1 MAQRT
6 YEGEPIDGTMEHISE
21 RDLDEEAEDVDVPQD
36 DQYEGEVSAEYG
48 FLTDDSIS
56 KKEKVQRLW
65 KRSDYD
71 YDEWGSITK
80 FHEEE
85 VAPVLDVNRSHA
97 NNAIINLVQSESG
110 DSTDEDDTEKDDSGE
125 VQEESV
131 DESDVEDTTDTTRT
145 ESKERVFSEAEIEH
159 DVLKPLVFAQKF
171 ASGEELEALEEAEEL
186 VEVLLNKGDQ

>member
-6 YEGEPIDGTMEHISE
+6 YEGEPIDGTMKHISE
-21 RDLDEEAEDVDVPQD
+21 RDLEEEAEDVDVPQD

-48 FLTDDSIS
+48 FLTDDNIS

-65 KRSDYD
+65 ERSDYD
-71 YDEWGSITK
+71 YDEWGSITE
-80 FHEEE
+80 FYEEKI
-85 VAPVLDVNRSHA
+85 APVLDVNRSYV
-97 NNAIINLVQSESG
+97 NSAIKDLVQSESG
-110 DSTDEDDTEKDDSGE
+110 DGTDENNTDGDDSGE

-131 DESDVEDTTDTTRT
+131 DESDVEDATDTTRT

-171 ASGEELEALEEAEEL
+171 ASGEELEALQEAEEL

>member
-6 YEGEPIDGTMEHISE
+6 YEGDPIDGTMKHISE
-21 RDLDEEAEDVDVPQD
+21 RDLGEEAEDVDVPQD

-48 FLTDDSIS
+48 FLDSDDLT

-71 YDEWGSITK
+71 YDEWGSLTK

-85 VAPVLDVNRSHA
+85 VAPVLDISRDYTSSVVGE
-97 NNAIINLVQSESG
+97 LVENDGG
-110 DSTDEDDTEKDDSGE
+110 DSVEEVDSGE

-131 DESDVEDTTDTTRT
+131 DESDAEDTTDTTRT
-145 ESKERVFSEAEIEH
+145 ESNERTFSEAEIEH
-159 DVLKPLVFAQKF
+159 DVLKPLVFAQSF
-171 ASGEELEALEEAEEL
+171 ADGKELEALEEAEDL
-186 VEVLLNKGDQ
+186 VRVLLNKGAKV

>member
-6 YEGEPIDGTMEHISE
+6 YEGDPIDGTMKHISE

-48 FLTDDSIS
+48 FLDSDDLT

-71 YDEWGSITK
+71 YDEWGSLTK

-85 VAPVLDVNRSHA
+85 VAPVLDISRDYTSSVVGE
-97 NNAIINLVQSESG
+97 LVENDGG
-110 DSTDEDDTEKDDSGE
+110 DSVEEGDSGE

-145 ESKERVFSEAEIEH
+145 ESNERTFSEAEIEH
-159 DVLKPLVFAQKF
+159 DVLKPLVFAQSF
-171 ASGEELEALEEAEEL
+171 ADGKELEALEEAEDL
-186 VEVLLNKGDQ
+186 VRVLLNKGAKV

>member
-6 YEGEPIDGTMEHISE
+6 YEGDPIDGTMKHISE

-48 FLTDDSIS
+48 FLDSDDLT

-71 YDEWGSITK
+71 YDEWGSLTK

-85 VAPVLDVNRSHA
+85 VAPVLDISRDYTSSVVGE
-97 NNAIINLVQSESG
+97 LVENDGG
-110 DSTDEDDTEKDDSGE
+110 DSVEEVDSGE

-131 DESDVEDTTDTTRT
+131 DESDAEDTTDTTRT
-145 ESKERVFSEAEIEH
+145 ESNERTFSEAEIEH
-159 DVLKPLVFAQKF
+159 DVLKPLVFAQSF
-171 ASGEELEALEEAEEL
+171 ADGKELEALEEAEDL
-186 VEVLLNKGDQ
+186 VRVLLNKGAKV